1 MNKIIG
7 VSLMDS
13 RKPAEAEPLGQK
25 PIADLREWLARVE
38 EIGELTRVSQPVDR
52 DEEMSAISYLVA
64 KQQPSPAV
72 LFERPRGFDKSPI
85 GAKMLWNILGPSV
98 KRVALTL
105 EEPADTPTV
114 ELIRRVKDKLKRRLP
129 PREVPAG
136 QAPIYQ
142 NTITGKSIDLNQLPI
157 PRHWPLDGG
166 RYAGTGDAVIT
177 RDPDSGYLNVGTY
190 RMMVQGK
197 AQVGLYLSPGK
208 DARLHI
214 TRAWQQGKPI
224 NVAAA
229 WGIDPLFMLV
239 GSQTFPKNVS
249 EYEYAGGIKGE
260 PIPVVRGKTTDLLIP
275 ANAELVIEGVIRP
288 NSVKAEGPFGEFPG
302 YYGRPE
308 AGCPLVDITA
318 VHYRSR
324 PILTNA
330 LMADYPSC
338 EQSGFFSVIRSAKI
352 WDDLDKLGIPG
363 IQGVYAHP
371 AAAGGFGM
379 TVISLEQRYAGH
391 AAQALALAA
400 QVPGG
405 AVALAGGEPG
415 VVAQAD
421 GAFQQFALA
430 GFQAAQV
437 MNSPDDSL
445 IIAKLQRIS
454 DVRFFQNFLFHTFHE
469 ESDHIS
475 SRDGIESIEVT
486 EIFSLDDRRDTHV
499 FALGSETPDIL
510 VFRAFDKGPL
520 ILPLFYLRNL
530 ATVDGAS
537 VAGFIPD
544 IKRLDLFFVHDG
556 SALKDSFLKI
566 SDRMDT
572 SLIHAREDSVCSIFL
587 AAPSR
592 VRMDGQFVKCFPAG
606 PHEILR
612 MSDGNGMV
620 PPDGDGLEIL
630 RSHDRSSTPP
640 SKSSHL

>member
-1 MNKIIG
+1 MQMNKIVG
-7 VSLMDS
+7 VPLMGS
-13 RKPAEAEPLGQK
+13 RKPEAAKAISEK
-25 PIADLREWLARVE
+25 PIADLREWLSRVE

-85 GAKMLWNILGPSV
+85 GAKLLWNIIGPSV

-114 ELIRRVKDKLKRRLP
+114 ELIRRTKDKLKRRLP
-129 PREVPAG
+129 PREVSAD

-142 NTITGKSIDLNQLPI
+142 NTITGKNIDLNLLPI

-197 AQVGLYLSPGK
+197 SQVGLYLSPGK

-249 EYEYAGGIKGE
+249 EYEYAGGIKGQ
-260 PIPVVRGKTTDLLIP
+260 PIPVVRGKKSDLLIP
-275 ANAELVIEGVIRP
+275 ANAELVIEGIIRP

-318 VHYRSR
+318 VHYRSQ

-363 IQGVYAHP
+363 IHGVYAHP

-391 AAQALALAA
+391 AAQVLALAA

-405 AVALAGGEPG
+405 AYYTKWIIAVDEDVDPTDMDQVIWAMASRCNPIDDIDILRNTWSTWLDPTQNPPEKRPYGSKALINACKEHRHLPVFSKRTTLRKKVYDQVAARWTELGLPGQIPTVRAFEAENKVTYHEVGGFEPG
-415 VVAQAD
+415 RQP
-421 GAFQQFALA
+421 GE
-430 GFQAAQV
+430 
-437 MNSPDDSL
+437 NKP
-445 IIAKLQRIS
+445 
-454 DVRFFQNFLFHTFHE
+454 
-469 ESDHIS
+469 
-475 SRDGIESIEVT
+475 
-486 EIFSLDDRRDTHV
+486 
-499 FALGSETPDIL
+499 
-510 VFRAFDKGPL
+510 
-520 ILPLFYLRNL
+520 
-530 ATVDGAS
+530 AS
-537 VAGFIPD
+537 
-544 IKRLDLFFVHDG
+544 K
-556 SALKDSFLKI
+556 KNKN
-566 SDRMDT
+566 
-572 SLIHAREDSVCSIFL
+572 
-587 AAPSR
+587 
-592 VRMDGQFVKCFPAG
+592 K
-606 PHEILR
+606 
-612 MSDGNGMV
+612 
-620 PPDGDGLEIL
+620 
-630 RSHDRSSTPP
+630 
-640 SKSSHL
+640 K

>member
-1 MNKIIG
+1 MDKIVG

-13 RKPAEAEPLGQK
+13 RNPAKANAFGHK
-25 PIADLREWLARVE
+25 PIADLREWLSRVE

-85 GAKMLWNILGPSV
+85 GAKLLWNILGPSV

-114 ELIRRVKDKLKRRLP
+114 ELIRRTKDKLKRRLP
-129 PREVPAG
+129 PREVSAG
-136 QAPIYQ
+136 QAPIYE
-142 NTITGKSIDLNQLPI
+142 NTITGKNIDLNLLPI

-177 RDPDSGYLNVGTY
+177 RDPDSGYLNIGTY

-197 AQVGLYLSPGK
+197 SQVGLYLSPGK

-214 TRAWQQGKPI
+214 TRAWQQGKAI

-260 PIPVVRGKTTDLLIP
+260 PIPVVRGKKTDLLIP

-308 AGCPLVDITA
+308 AGCPLIDITA
-318 VHYRSR
+318 VHYRSQ

-363 IQGVYAHP
+363 IHGVYAHP

-391 AAQALALAA
+391 AAQVLALAA

-405 AVALAGGEPG
+405 AYYTKWIIAVDEDVDPTDMDQVIWAMASRCNPIDDIDILRNTWSTWLDPTQNPPEKRPYGSKALINACKEHRHLPVFSKRTTLRKKVYDQVAARWSELGLSGQIPTVRAFEAENTVTYHEVGGFEPG
-415 VVAQAD
+415 RQP
-421 GAFQQFALA
+421 GEKK
-430 GFQAAQV
+430 
-437 MNSPDDSL
+437 P
-445 IIAKLQRIS
+445 
-454 DVRFFQNFLFHTFHE
+454 T
-469 ESDHIS
+469 
-475 SRDGIESIEVT
+475 
-486 EIFSLDDRRDTHV
+486 
-499 FALGSETPDIL
+499 
-510 VFRAFDKGPL
+510 
-520 ILPLFYLRNL
+520 
-530 ATVDGAS
+530 
-537 VAGFIPD
+537 
-544 IKRLDLFFVHDG
+544 IKKNKKKKR
-556 SALKDSFLKI
+556 
-566 SDRMDT
+566 
-572 SLIHAREDSVCSIFL
+572 
-587 AAPSR
+587 
-592 VRMDGQFVKCFPAG
+592 
-606 PHEILR
+606 
-612 MSDGNGMV
+612 
-620 PPDGDGLEIL
+620 
-630 RSHDRSSTPP
+630 
-640 SKSSHL
+640 